1 MFTTVES
8 HLTWLPLTI
17 LHTSMSAISR
27 ILVSTALSLSALGL
41 SSCVRSDLG
50 DTIDSIGKTVAR
62 PLPSRM
68 GSDEYPPFECTV
80 ELYRKDG
87 QLYIDMPLVYVPE
100 RRMGIDY
107 ANPMGSPVGVLTLN
121 TPYTIEELQNLPE
134 SRIVITGENLTT
146 KPLPT
151 PNKWGE
157 QGVVCFRGVTLI
169 AEVVNPRYI
178 RMREDSSRGGG
189 VVEFRVVPD
198 FDTSKAEYLGRYNFT
213 DSRQVAQHLPARR
226 SWYNYALMPLTAI
239 GHVADIPLSLLLMP
253 LSFTFKERIEPNI
266 NMDYTRVYAP
276 ERPEDAI
283 SDVVDSSTPKD
294 ESGQE

>member
-1 MFTTVES
+1 MS
-8 HLTWLPLTI
+8 NATI
-17 LHTSMSAISR
+17 HR
-27 ILVSTALSLSALGL
+27 ILTTTALCLAAVGL
-41 SSCVRSDLG
+41 SSCVLSDLG

-107 ANPMGSPVGVLTLN
+107 ANPLGSPYGVLTLN
-121 TPYTIEELQNLPE
+121 TPYTKEELQKHPE
-134 SRIVITGENLTT
+134 SRIVITGENLIT
-146 KPLPT
+146 KHLPH

-213 DSRQVAQHLPARR
+213 DSRQVAQQLPARR

-239 GHVADIPLSLLLMP
+239 GHVADIPLSLMLMP
-253 LSFTFKERIEPNI
+253 LSFPFTEWIEP
-266 NMDYTRVYAP
+266 NMDYTRVYDP
-276 ERPEDAI
+276 ERPADAI
-283 SDVVDSSTPKD
+283 SDVEDSSTPKD

>member
-1 MFTTVES
+1 MS
-8 HLTWLPLTI
+8 MHPLCKFFVIT
-17 LHTSMSAISR
+17 
-27 ILVSTALSLSALGL
+27 TALCLAAVGL

-50 DTIDSIGKTVAR
+50 NTIDSIGKTVAR

-68 GSDEYPPFECTV
+68 GRDVCSPFECTV

-87 QLYIDMPLVYVPE
+87 QLYIDMPLVYVSE

-213 DSRQVAQHLPARR
+213 DSRQVAQQLPARR

-253 LSFTFKERIEPNI
+253 LSFPFKERIEPN
-266 NMDYTRVYAP
+266 MDYTRVYDP
-276 ERPEDAI
+276 ERP
-283 SDVVDSSTPKD
+283 DSMSHL
-294 ESGQE
+294 

>member
-1 MFTTVES
+1 MS
-8 HLTWLPLTI
+8 MHPLCKFFVIT
-17 LHTSMSAISR
+17 
-27 ILVSTALSLSALGL
+27 TALCLAAVGL

-50 DTIDSIGKTVAR
+50 NTIDSIGKTVAK

-68 GSDEYPPFECTV
+68 GRDVCSPFECTV
-80 ELYRKDG
+80 ELYCKDG
-87 QLYIDMPLVYVPE
+87 QLYIDMPLVYVSE

-121 TPYTIEELQNLPE
+121 TPYTTEELQNLPE

-169 AEVVNPRYI
+169 AEEENPRYI
-178 RMREDSSRGGG
+178 RMREDSSRGGR

-213 DSRQVAQHLPARR
+213 DSRQVAQQLPARR
-226 SWYNYALMPLTAI
+226 SWYNYVLIPLTAI

-253 LSFTFKERIEPNI
+253 LSFPFKERIEPN
-266 NMDYTRVYAP
+266 MDYTRVYDP
-276 ERPEDAI
+276 ERP
-283 SDVVDSSTPKD
+283 DSMSHL
-294 ESGQE
+294 

>member
-1 MFTTVES
+1 MTM
-8 HLTWLPLTI
+8 PLI
-17 LHTSMSAISR
+17 HR
-27 ILVSTALSLSALGL
+27 ILATTALCLAAVGL

-50 DTIDSIGKTVAR
+50 NTIDSIGKTVAR

-68 GSDEYPPFECTV
+68 GRDVCSPFECTV

-87 QLYIDMPLVYVPE
+87 QLYIDMPLVYVSE

-107 ANPMGSPVGVLTLN
+107 ANPMGSPVGFLTLN

-151 PNKWGE
+151 PNKCGE

-198 FDTSKAEYLGRYNFT
+198 FDTSKAEYLGRYNFI
-213 DSRQVAQHLPARR
+213 DSRQVAQQLPARR

-253 LSFTFKERIEPNI
+253 LSFSFKEWIEPNI
-266 NMDYTRVYAP
+266 NMDYTRVYDP
-276 ERPEDAI
+276 ERP
-283 SDVVDSSTPKD
+283 DSMSHL
-294 ESGQE
+294 